1 MPGLTIEQSIPARFE
16 QQARL
21 YPDRIAIQDPE
32 TALTYRDLNR
42 LANRI
47 ARAILTVRG
56 PATEPVALLLGN
68 GVPVVAAMLGVLKA
82 GKFYVSLDA
91 SQPMERMAA
100 ILAEIRPALLIADN
114 PRMEQAE
121 TLCTA
126 PLLNL
131 SALEPG
137 ISEENPGL
145 EISADTLAYV
155 LYTSGSTGAPKGVM
169 HDHRYVLHLTMV
181 YTNSGQISSADRL
194 ALLSPPSFAGAV
206 RDIYCSLLNGA
217 ALFTFDV
224 HRGDITTLAAWLRQ
238 NQITVFFA
246 VATMFRNFCRL
257 LSLDDRFPAMRLIEL
272 GSETVY
278 AGDVD
283 LFHRHFSEAW
293 RMIVNLGGSEISP
306 VCQFLV
312 DAGTRIQGTTVPAGY
327 AAEDVELLLLDND
340 GNPVA
345 AGSPGEIVVRSR
357 YLSRGYWSRPEL
369 TRSTFLPDPEG
380 GDRRLFRTGE
390 LGRLL
395 PDGCLL
401 HLGRCDFQIT
411 IRGYRVEPADVEA
424 FFTGTGLVREAAVTA
439 WLDSAGAQNL
449 AAWLV
454 PVQPEAPPSIDELRT
469 LATTALPAYMVPAS
483 IVLIGSLPTTSS
495 GKLDRHALPDPRHA
509 GQQSATA

>member
-1 MPGLTIEQSIPARFE
+1 
-16 QQARL
+16 
-21 YPDRIAIQDPE
+21 
-32 TALTYRDLNR
+32 
-42 LANRI
+42 
-47 ARAILTVRG
+47 
-56 PATEPVALLLGN
+56 
-68 GVPVVAAMLGVLKA
+68 
-82 GKFYVSLDA
+82 
-91 SQPMERMAA
+91 
-100 ILAEIRPALLIADN
+100 
-114 PRMEQAE
+114 
-121 TLCTA
+121 
-126 PLLNL
+126 
-131 SALEPG
+131 
-137 ISEENPGL
+137 
-145 EISADTLAYV
+145 
-155 LYTSGSTGAPKGVM
+155 M

-206 RDIYCSLLNGA
+206 RDIYCALLNGA
-217 ALFTFDV
+217 ALFTFDFE
-224 HRGDITTLAAWLRQ
+224 RDGLPCLAIWLRQ

-278 AGDVD
+278 ADDVD

-340 GNPVA
+340 RNPVA

-439 WLDSAGAQNL
+439 WLDSAGEQNL